1 MCLATVFRR
10 VCSKKSCE
18 KGVDSPGFTCQIR
31 CAYGNYSKKMRTK
44 ALILTAF
51 VGALGIAGASAQV
64 YSVNAVGYVNK
75 SIPVGFSIIANPLN
89 NGENKI
95 SAVFGANPGSLT
107 VYRFGDA
114 GFSINSYDT
123 DFEEWEN
130 GDAVVAPGEGFF
142 VLNGGADAVN
152 ITFVG
157 EVPQGDL
164 SNAIPQGFS
173 IRSSQVPQA
182 GELQADL
189 GFPVDGAPTV
199 YQFDNATGYKI
210 SSYDSDFEEWD
221 SVPSVG
227 VAEGFWVLNAS
238 AGNWTRSFSTSE

>member
-1 MCLATVFRR
+1 MFN
-10 VCSKKSCE
+10 KIEESCE
-18 KGVDSPGFTCQIR
+18 KGVDSPGRICQVGR
-31 CAYGNYSKKMRTK
+31 AYGNHSKKMRTK

-75 SIPVGFSIIANPLN
+75 SIPQGFSIVANPLN
-89 NGENKI
+89 NGDNKV
-95 SAVFGANPGSLT
+95 SDVFGANPGSLT
-107 VYRFGDA
+107 VYTFGDA
-114 GFSINSYDT
+114 GFSINSFDT
-123 DFEEWEN
+123 DFEEWDN
-130 GDAVVAPGEGFF
+130 GDATVAPGEGFF
-142 VLNGGADAVN
+142 VLNSGDAAVN

-164 SNAIPQGFS
+164 SNALPQGFS

-182 GELQADL
+182 GELQGDL
-189 GFPVDGAPTV
+189 GFPVSGAPTI
-199 YQFDNATGYKI
+199 YQFADGAYKI
-210 SSYDSDFEEWD
+210 SSYDADFEEWD

-238 AGNWTRSFSTSE
+238 AGSWDRSFSTSE